1 MASNGIEVA
10 QAYVTII
17 PSMRGAQSEIANALD
32 AEKVG
37 DDAGKTM
44 GEGISS
50 GLGTKAV
57 VIGNVLANLAS
68 SAVNEFSKRFGDG
81 IEQSDAMQ
89 KFASTMEFAGFDTAQ
104 IDAVRTAMKDYAD
117 QTVYDL
123 GEVMDTTAKLA
134 ANGVKD
140 YDTLVQAAGNLNAA
154 AGGNSE
160 SFGYFANAIT
170 QVNGAGK
177 LMTQDWNQI
186 VNALPGA
193 SGAIQNELK
202 AMGAWDDSMGTFK
215 DALAAGEVTAE
226 EFNAA
231 MTNLGMTDIAKEAAT
246 SSTTYEGAMGQLD
259 AAITNTMQS
268 IYDSLNENDRVTNAI
283 NAMASAFEKVAP
295 YVSDF
300 ADAFADVIEFVAPAI
315 PIIAGV
321 VAGIAGASAITG
333 IISAISGAV
342 TFLTTVVGPALAMI
356 QGVPGLI
363 AVVTTA
369 LGGPIPIIAAV
380 VGAVVAFVAT
390 NEDARKKVIEIWNA
404 VKTAVTNVCSAL
416 ATLIPQKWNQI
427 KTTVTTTVDGIKNKI
442 QVVWNV
448 IKMNVSNTV
457 DGIKTKVSDT
467 FNNIKTSVTE
477 TWNGIKSAITDPI
490 NAAKET
496 ISGAIDRIKDIIN
509 NAHLELPHF
518 KLPHFSISGGEIPWG
533 IGGKGTKPSISVEW
547 YAQGGWVDEAT
558 LFGAGEKGGEFIW
571 PSYAPYLNRYADAL
585 VDAMGKQSSGVVV
598 TGNTFVV
605 RKESDIA
612 AIGRAINDDARR
624 REWARL

>member
-1 MASNGIEVA
+1 MANGIEVA
-10 QAYVTII
+10 QAFVTII
-17 PSMRGAQSEIANALD
+17 PSMRGAQGEIAKDLD
-32 AEKVG
+32 AEKIG
-37 DDAGKTM
+37 NDAGKQM
-44 GEGISS
+44 GDGMRS
-50 GLGTKAV
+50 GLSTKSV
-57 VIGNVLANLAS
+57 VLGNIIAGLAS
-68 SAVNEFSKRFGDG
+68 KAADEFTSRFGDG

-89 KFASTMEFAGFDTAQ
+89 KFASTMEFAGFDTAE

-177 LMTQDWNQI
+177 LMSQDWNQI

-215 DALAAGEVTAE
+215 DALAAGEVSAE
-226 EFNAA
+226 EFNKAL
-231 MTNLGMTDIAKEAAT
+231 TNLGMTDVAKEAAT
-246 SSTTYEGAMGQLD
+246 SSSTFEGAMGQFD
-259 AAITNTMQS
+259 AAVTNTMQG
-268 IYDSLNENDRVTNAI
+268 IYDSLNEDGRITDAI
-283 NAMASAFEKVAP
+283 NAIAGAIEKAAP
-295 YVSDF
+295 YVSMF
-300 ADAFADVIEFVAPAI
+300 ADAFADLVQFVAPAI

-333 IISAISGAV
+333 IIGAISGAV
-342 TFLTTVVGPALAMI
+342 SFFTTVVAPALAMI
-356 QGVPGLI
+356 QSVPGLI
-363 AVVTTA
+363 AAVTTV

-380 VGAVVAFVAT
+380 IGAIVAFIAT
-390 NEDARKKVIEIWNA
+390 NEDARKALIAAWNA
-404 VKTAVTNVCSAL
+404 IKTAVTTAVTALKTNVT
-416 ATLIPQKWNQI
+416 ATWNNL
-427 KTTVTTTVDGIKNKI
+427 KSTVSTA
-442 QVVWNV
+442 
-448 IKMNVSNTV
+448 V
-457 DGIKTKVSDT
+457 DGIKTKLTTTWDA
-467 FNNIKTSVTE
+467 IKTAATT
-477 TWNGIKSAITDPI
+477 TWNGIKAAITDPI
-490 NAAKET
+490 NAAKEA
-496 ISGAIDRIKDIIN
+496 ISGAIDRISQIIN
-509 NAHLELPHF
+509 GAHLELPHF
-518 KLPHFSISGGEIPWG
+518 KLPHFNISGGEIPWG
-533 IGGKGTKPSISVEW
+533 IGGKGSKPSISVDW

-571 PSYAPYLNRYADAL
+571 PSYAPYINRYADAL
-585 VDAMGKQSSGVVV
+585 VDAMGKQGSGVTV
-598 TGNTFVV
+598 TGNTFIV
-605 RKESDIA
+605 RKESDIQ